1 LVIADDDVRVL
12 ATYELILEK
21 AGHRVI
27 RIFNNGNELVDD
39 FRSRLKNQ
47 KQVAALRTNDENI
60 PEAIILDYKMP
71 DMDGIEAAKLLRK
84 MGIRLKIIIVSA
96 FDLPS
101 ESNHYYDVL
110 LRKPIMAD
118 QLLSAVAAETPKDL
132 KRKAD
137 VSDDSLQLQAA
148 SVIP

>member
-118 QLLSAVAAETPKDL
+118 QLLSAVAAGTPKDL